1 MENMDNHALNS
12 CTELE
17 VEVYFGWL
25 YISFRGSICIVL
37 PDGLQVLRTFREA
50 FLDISN
56 AWGHGITSLSS
67 FLSHH
72 PYLSSLSL
80 TDSSSSSSSFS
91 SHHLLQ
97 SVAFSCPNLRHLRF
111 FAEPVSGF
119 SLLSLSNSCPHLSSL
134 TITLSRPLC
143 FQWLAPLRAL
153 KELSVF
159 IIGSETELFSYNG
172 FASVLDV
179 ELNLE
184 SLSLCGSRGVD
195 YGLNFLWRNCKK
207 LEKLKLK
214 SCECVGDNVSFS
226 AFIKGLETLKEMELR
241 TSRTLADGVLL
252 KLAEGSV
259 SLSSLLVDDGGT
271 KVGSLQLISQCRAD
285 VQKLDLRLP
294 LDLDNDHLIAVA
306 ENFENEIKKGME
318 YEKQKQHQEERQKP
332 QLLMEGQNI
341 HGGNL
346 NNGDDMF
353 VKVMTDEQMEIL
365 GKQIAAYAT
374 ICEQLED
381 LHRALISQND
391 PSHFMLRNP
400 YLTPLM
406 TTSSLHRIPR
416 RQRWNPT
423 AQQLQILERVF
434 DQGNETP
441 SKEKVKDIT
450 AELAKHGQISESNVY
465 NWFQNRRARMKKKQ
479 VVVEKK
485 KTEPETQMVT
495 ESSLEEGE
503 KLKPSEPMIEGQNYC
518 VQKVSAGNS
527 IFSFDEQGM
536 EMQQPLFAI
545 EGFHRGMSSDK
556 AKIHYLLEDMDVNPP
571 GCYDPYIHA
580 E

>member
-1 MENMDNHALNS
+1 
-12 CTELE
+12 
-17 VEVYFGWL
+17 
-25 YISFRGSICIVL
+25 
-37 PDGLQVLRTFREA
+37 
-50 FLDISN
+50 
-56 AWGHGITSLSS
+56 
-67 FLSHH
+67 
-72 PYLSSLSL
+72 
-80 TDSSSSSSSFS
+80 
-91 SHHLLQ
+91 
-97 SVAFSCPNLRHLRF
+97 
-111 FAEPVSGF
+111 
-119 SLLSLSNSCPHLSSL
+119 
-134 TITLSRPLC
+134 
-143 FQWLAPLRAL
+143 
-153 KELSVF
+153 
-159 IIGSETELFSYNG
+159 
-172 FASVLDV
+172 
-179 ELNLE
+179 
-184 SLSLCGSRGVD
+184 
-195 YGLNFLWRNCKK
+195 
-207 LEKLKLK
+207 
-214 SCECVGDNVSFS
+214 
-226 AFIKGLETLKEMELR
+226 
-241 TSRTLADGVLL
+241 
-252 KLAEGSV
+252 
-259 SLSSLLVDDGGT
+259 
-271 KVGSLQLISQCRAD
+271 
-285 VQKLDLRLP
+285 
-294 LDLDNDHLIAVA
+294 
-306 ENFENEIKKGME
+306 ME

-479 VVVEKK
+479 VVVENK

-571 GCYDPYIHA
+571 GCYEPYIHA